1 MKALASNGKSD
12 WPPRLTVDVG
22 PVLRLFTGENFYS
35 SADAALREA
44 VLNAIDAIGRRQQT
58 EAALKPE
65 IEVIFDQTDRTIT
78 VVDNGDG
85 MDRGDIANLFTKVG
99 STASKIAQAGAQHY
113 RAVGEFGIG
122 ALSYFLV
129 SEEYHVHTRKS
140 GDEAFGLRFTAAM
153 LDGQSQAQEIPTAR
167 SDVGTSV
174 VLFAK
179 SAELFE
185 QLRSRFNHWM
195 RNVQGLRASVVP
207 DNVELKQGGLTRS
220 VRKIGG
226 VNNPEWIEQSNL
238 GPPEDLSVWDQYD
251 GKGRVDV
258 LYRGVF
264 VERLEVDQLWGFEGA
279 IHVDPKHFRPKLNR
293 EGFVGDKLKAEV
305 TPFLRSLHP
314 AVLKEAIG
322 CIGDLLREREDWSL
336 QKAITLWLAVP
347 RSADYAD
354 AFQVWDAEFRSR
366 RAFRVLLREK
376 EQEMSVADL
385 VALQAERVY
394 LAPESIDQS
403 NAVISQAIRVL
414 RAQGALVV
422 QGLQRQG
429 GYMAS
434 APMTANSTAWLLLNI
449 FRTEL
454 PEIIDI
460 NAVSES
466 VVSQQSVAD
475 IYTVG
480 PVVKLVRLSA
490 QGAPFVAVRDEIW
503 LNIESDA
510 GQKIVLEICERNEG
524 HLGLWVA
531 CMKFAPEQPQALTQ
545 VGSLLRRMNPT
556 PQRLGLVRRQLLRS
570 FVA

>member
-1 MKALASNGKSD
+1 MTPEQLSISD
-12 WPPRLTVDVG
+12 WPPPLSVDVE

-58 EAALKPE
+58 EAALEPE
-65 IEVIFDQTDRTIT
+65 IEIIFDQTNRTIT

-85 MDRGDIANLFTKVG
+85 MDRGDVANLFTKVG
-99 STASKIAQAGAQHY
+99 STASQIARAGAQHY
-113 RAVGEFGIG
+113 RAIGEFGIG

-129 SEEYHVHTRKS
+129 SEEYHLHTRKS
-140 GDEAFGLRFTAAM
+140 GQEAFGLKFTAAM
-153 LDGQSQAQEIPTAR
+153 LDGRSRAQEIPTAR
-167 SDVGTSV
+167 SVVGTTV
-174 VLFAK
+174 ILFAK
-179 SAELFE
+179 LPELFE
-185 QLRSRFNHWM
+185 QLRSRFSHWM
-195 RNVQGLRASVVP
+195 RDVQGLRASVVP
-207 DNVELKQGGLTRS
+207 DGRELKQGGLTRS

-226 VNNPEWIEQSNL
+226 VDNPEWIEESDL

-293 EGFVGDKLKAEV
+293 EGFVGDKLRADV

-314 AVLKEAIG
+314 AVLKEAIW
-322 CIGDLLREREDWSL
+322 CIGELLRERGDWSL
-336 QKAITLWLAVP
+336 HKAVTLWLAVP
-347 RSADYAD
+347 RSADYSEAC
-354 AFQVWDAEFRSR
+354 QVWDAQFRTR
-366 RAFRVLLREK
+366 KAFRVLSREQ

-385 VALQAERVY
+385 VALRAERVY

-403 NAVISQAIRVL
+403 NTVISQAIRVL

-422 QGLQRQG
+422 QGLQRQD

-460 NAVSES
+460 NSVAET

-480 PVVKLVRLSA
+480 PVVKLVRLGA
-490 QGAPFVAVRDEIW
+490 QAAPFVAVRNEIW
-503 LNIESDA
+503 LNIESDG
-510 GQKIVLEICERNEG
+510 GQKIVLEICKRNEG

-531 CMKFAPEQPQALTQ
+531 CMMFAPEQPQALTQ
-545 VGSLLRRMNPT
+545 VGSLLRNMKPV

-570 FVA
+570 LIG